1 MDVSELDSLKSE
13 NQKLRN
19 YISLV
24 NAEIELSQRLYEIKQ
39 NFTNSPD
46 SERIIVPILDRI
58 SKIKSEKDVL
68 ENKLKTNEIVM
79 LMFELHNQKSRIH
92 LSYCKILY
100 HNVCIL

>member
-1 MDVSELDSLKSE
+1 MFQMWKAVSYFKKYGWCPGRELESTAIMDVSELDSLKSE

-39 NFTNSPD
+39 NFANSHD
-46 SERIIVPILDRI
+46 SERITVPISDRI

-68 ENKLKTNEIVM
+68 ENELKLVK
-79 LMFELHNQKSRIH
+79 
-92 LSYCKILY
+92 
-100 HNVCIL
+100 

>member
-13 NQKLRN
+13 NQKLRT

-68 ENKLKTNEIVM
+68 ENKLQ
-79 LMFELHNQKSRIH
+79 LMK
-92 LSYCKILY
+92 
-100 HNVCIL
+100 